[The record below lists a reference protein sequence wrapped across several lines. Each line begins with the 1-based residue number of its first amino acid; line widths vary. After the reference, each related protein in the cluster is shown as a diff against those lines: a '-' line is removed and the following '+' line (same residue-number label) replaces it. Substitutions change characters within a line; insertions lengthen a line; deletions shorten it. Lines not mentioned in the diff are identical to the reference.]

1 MKCLENIIGSFFNMD
16 KLVPEK
22 HRKGS
27 LPDGRK
33 AFKEVVNLA
42 IPSIIEM
49 VMMSLIGSVDTIMVG
64 QLGATALAAVA
75 LPMQPRMIMLS
86 VFFAL
91 NLGITAIVAR
101 RKGEERKDDA
111 NLTLRNAIVIVFIL
125 SLVIMMLGIMF
136 ADPLMKLAGGNTD
149 TPEDAEV
156 LTQAAIYF
164 DYITYSL
171 PISAVSMCINAALR
185 GVGNTKITMQVNVVS
200 NVVNVIFNYL
210 LIGGNLGFPR
220 LGVAGAAIAS
230 SIGILAGAIISFV
243 VVMKSGNTYLHIS
256 RGDSWRL
263 DMPTVKSIFKIGGNA
278 MLEQLSLRFGFFL
291 YSRILYS
298 LGVVLF
304 AAHNIAMQF
313 LNITFSFANGTAVA
327 GTSLTGQ
334 SLGAKRS
341 DLAMMY
347 GKLSVRLALIISA
360 IVGVIIVAFRYPFAN
375 MFIEANADHADIVIQ
390 NAAEALIVVAVM
402 QPFQMYSVVIAGCL
416 RGAGDNL
423 YVAAAMAL
431 CVSVIRPIM
440 AYLSVFVFNFGLA
453 LTWIMGLSEI
463 IMRTVLF
470 SHRFHSGKWMSI
482 KI

>member
-1 MKCLENIIGSFFNMD
+1 MENIIGSFFNMD